1 MPKKTVPTKRTVAKT
16 PDPESCNVTRLKQT
30 LRTARSGEA
39 YVFESDEWRIGR
51 EKKLPWTVLKER
63 GINEQVSPELLI
75 SFRKIMA
82 ELVEEVSE
90 GYARSVFN
98 QMVALLQRCTT
109 LITIDSFEA
118 WRASLSRSKLS
129 QDVKVNYLTSCR
141 AGLNAWSDGEYPGL
155 EEGLMNHVSRIFIA
169 RGSQSGRAVRELC
182 PVRGP
187 FTHPEDGAFI
197 LWLHESYADGALPMH
212 VYAIL
217 LVLVEFGVRPVELAA
232 LRAGD
237 VIEADADRSYQLR
250 MPIAKGMR
258 DYRLS
263 FRTLEL
269 PADLYGLL
277 KRVIAENQALV
288 SEAWGQALSPRISKH
303 LPLFVGQRLLGAGNV
318 EAFEHRIGKTPQ
330 TFDIKVTDHIGHWL
344 KRCPVTTSRLGGDL
358 MPISLYRFRRTAA
371 TRLAEAGA
379 GDELIATVLGHAN
392 TKSAKVYTA
401 HTYEDQEACDAIMVR
416 AWDPVLNIMAD
427 RLLDAP
433 IPGQAKIHVTKDEPV
448 GNCAQL
454 CGGGIFN
461 CYSCPKFRPF
471 IDAPHEKALAEA
483 ESERQR
489 RIAQGLRGPEVD
501 SLDLPIAVIKETMR
515 LCREQKNWVGK
526 SWEV

>member
-1 MPKKTVPTKRTVAKT
+1 VVTT
-16 PDPESCNVTRLKQT
+16 PDSASCNATKLKQT
-30 LRTARSGEA
+30 LRTARSGET

-63 GINEQVSPELLI
+63 GLNEQVSPELLV
-75 SFRKIMA
+75 SFRRIMA

-90 GYARSVFN
+90 GYARGVFN
-98 QMVALLQRCTT
+98 QMVALLQHCTI
-109 LITIDSFEA
+109 LITIEGFEA
-118 WRASLSRSKLS
+118 WRTSLAGSELS
-129 QDVKVNYLTSCR
+129 QDGKVNYLMSCR

-155 EEGLMNHVSRIFIA
+155 EKGLMNHVSRIFIA
-169 RGSQSGRAVRELC
+169 RGRQSGRPARELC

-187 FTHPEDGAFI
+187 FTPPEDGAFI
-197 LWLHESYADGALPMH
+197 RWLHESYADGTLPMH

-217 LVLVEFGVRPVELAA
+217 LVLVEFGMRPVELAA

-237 VIEADADRSYQLR
+237 VVDADTDRPYQLR
-250 MPIAKGMR
+250 VPIAKGMR

-277 KRVIAENQALV
+277 KRVIAESHAIV
-288 SEAWGQALSPRISKH
+288 SEAWGQALSPHISMQ
-303 LPLFVGQRLLGAGNV
+303 LPLFVGQRLLSAGGV
-318 EAFEHRIGKTPQ
+318 EAFEHRICKTPQ

-344 KRCPVTTSRLGGDL
+344 KRCPVTTGRLGGDL

-379 GDELIATVLGHAN
+379 SDELIATVLGHAN

-416 AWDPVLNIMAD
+416 AWDPVLKIMAD
-427 RLLDAP
+427 RLLDSP
-433 IPGQAKIHVTKDEPV
+433 IPGQAKIHVTKEDSV

-454 CGGGIFN
+454 CGGGILT

-471 IDAPHEKALAEA
+471 IDAPHDKALAEV

-489 RIAQGLRGPEVD
+489 RIAVGLRGPEVD
-501 SLDLPIAVIKETMR
+501 SLDLPIAAIKETMR
-515 LCREQKNWVGK
+515 LCQEQKELGGK
-526 SWEV
+526 SWVI